1 MQNDTSTMF
10 LSTTEGRTRLRPSV
24 ADPASSPNTTVLRT
38 SVSGSNV
45 EQMPQTESTTTNK
58 EQLIKVIKDWVKN
71 DNEIRVLQN
80 ELRIRNQ
87 EKKKITGTLMEIMR
101 NHEIDCFD
109 INDGKIL
116 YKKKNIKQSISKSYL
131 MNILSNFYQGDVDK
145 ANELNTLILSQ
156 RKTSVK
162 ECIVRKISGQK

>member
-1 MQNDTSTMF
+1 MQNN
-10 LSTTEGRTRLRPSV
+10 V
-24 ADPASSPNTTVLRT
+24 ADRQISP
-38 SVSGSNV
+38 
-45 EQMPQTESTTTNK
+45 TEPTATNK

-80 ELRIRNQ
+80 ELRVRNQ

-116 YKKKNIKQSISKSYL
+116 YRKKNIKQSITKSYL
-131 MNILSNFYQGDVDK
+131 MNILSNFYQDDIEK
-145 ANELNTLILSQ
+145 ANELNTFILSQ
-156 RKTSVK
+156 RKITVK
-162 ECIVRKISGQK
+162 ECIVRKITNQDQTP